1 MRNAIFIAEQPE
13 LDGDKLNLALRQ
25 RAEEHW
31 RKGRFFRMLN
41 RMLFRGAD
49 GADRYKILER
59 FYRLQ
64 PSLIERF
71 YAGNTT
77 LGDMARILSG
87 KPPISIGRAIKAIW
101 GKKR

>member
-1 MRNAIFIAEQPE
+1 
-13 LDGDKLNLALRQ
+13 
-25 RAEEHW
+25 
-31 RKGRFFRMLN
+31 MLN

-64 PSLIERF
+64 PSLIARF

-87 KPPISIGRAIKAIW
+87 KPPNSIGRAIKAIW

>member
-1 MRNAIFIAEQPE
+1 
-13 LDGDKLNLALRQ
+13 
-25 RAEEHW
+25 
-31 RKGRFFRMLN
+31 MLN

-64 PSLIERF
+64 PDLIERF
-71 YAGNTT
+71 YTGNTT
-77 LGDMARILSG
+77 VGDMVRILSG

-101 GKKR
+101 SKKR